1 MSNLARLR
9 GTTEEVPLYMIHDC
23 PKGISTIAEVQN
35 VRPVLRRDHQVD
47 CLERIEGLPKVHGL
61 TAQKFATVTW

>member
-1 MSNLARLR
+1 
-9 GTTEEVPLYMIHDC
+9 MIHDY
-23 PKGISTIAEVQN
+23 PKGISAIAEEQD

-61 TAQKFATVTW
+61 TAQKFATVT